1 MDQVQNAIAAA
12 TAELRRGFQVTISEQ
27 IQQQRNEISQQHD
40 QIRVQPNPSPV
51 LEGKSG
57 DRTN

>member
-12 TAELRRGFQVTISEQ
+12 TAELRRGLEQ
-27 IQQQRNEISQQHD
+27 IQQQRNEISQQLD
-40 QIRVQPNPSPV
+40 QIRVQPNPSLQDPV